1 VASYRKIDDMT
12 VEVKTKVVDA
22 LFPYQMLWFLV
33 SSPAQFERLG
43 RDWNKFASEPSG
55 TGPFKLARLVPR
67 ERAELVKNEAYWN
80 SKRMPKADRMILV
93 VAPEG
98 ATRTAALLSGQVDLI
113 ETPTPDTVDRLTK
126 SGMKIVQNVTPHVWN
141 YHPSMLPGSPWTD
154 IRLRK
159 AANLAIDRN
168 AIVQLLGGLAPP
180 AFGQEPLKTK
190 FVVAS
195 GGSGQMLSL
204 PMNEAIQQMF
214 KDVYIDLE
222 FKVVELE
229 ALYTAWRAG
238 AKAEMNKDVTA
249 NNVAYVTSDP
259 LYAFTRFFA
268 SNQAAPV
275 GVNWSNYASPEV
287 DKLIDQA
294 LAEFDPAKQD
304 AIMAKVHEKVVDD
317 AVLIWVVHDTNP
329 HALSPKIKSYIQAQ
343 HCVPVAVGREVDLLA
358 GAVLGRP
365 GHEAGR
371 QAAFLGG
378 AQVVVV
384 GGDQHH
390 LVRLQVHRPDD
401 AEVGLGIGL
410 VVAEGLAREAVVPRD
425 AAVLGHVDQQRDVA
439 VAERRHDE
447 LLLHHADALDRVRP
461 RAQLVPQA
469 RELPRAVFAGM
480 LEAAALQQ
488 RLEGFLVQLV
498 DVGPGDLALAHPAH
512 LRLVE
517 AAPVVGEAGPVGV
530 EAVLPA
536 QHRQVLGEA
545 AAPVDHRAEHVEDAD
560 PEIRGN
566 LSHDVSSVAGS
577 VASDGVLG

>member
-1 VASYRKIDDMT
+1 MSVSRRSFIAAGALAALPIPALAQEKVVRFGISMADVPLTIGQPDRGAGAYKFTGYTLYDPLVAWEMDISDKPGKLIPGLATEWKVSDADKTLWTFKLRDGVKFHDGSAFNADAVIWNFDKVFDTKSPQFDQRQASQVRPRLPSVASYRKIDDMT

-33 SSPAQFERLG
+33 SSPAQFEKLG
-43 RDWNKFASEPSG
+43 QDWNKFASEPSG

-67 ERAELVKNEAYWN
+67 ERAELVRNEAYWN
-80 SKRMPKADRMILV
+80 PKRIPKADRMILV

-141 YHPSMLPGSPWTD
+141 YHPSMLTGSPWTD

-168 AIVQLLGGLAPP
+168 AIVQLLGGLAQP
-180 AFGQEPLKTK
+180 AFGQVDKSSPWFGKPGFEIKFAPDEARKLMSEAGFSKTQPLKTK

-195 GGSGQMLSL
+195 GGSGQVLSL

-214 KDVYIDLE
+214 KDVYIDLD

-249 NNVAYVTSDP
+249 NNIAYVTSDP

-287 DKLIDQA
+287 DRLIDQA
-294 LAEFDPAKQD
+294 LAEFDPARQD
-304 AIMAKVHEKVVDD
+304 AIMARVHEKVVDD

-343 HCVPVAVGREVDLLA
+343 HWFQDLTT
-358 GAVLGRP
+358 
-365 GHEAGR
+365 
-371 QAAFLGG
+371 
-378 AQVVVV
+378 
-384 GGDQHH
+384 
-390 LVRLQVHRPDD
+390 
-401 AEVGLGIGL
+401 IG
-410 VVAEGLAREAVVPRD
+410 V
-425 AAVLGHVDQQRDVA
+425 
-439 VAERRHDE
+439 
-447 LLLHHADALDRVRP
+447 
-461 RAQLVPQA
+461 
-469 RELPRAVFAGM
+469 
-480 LEAAALQQ
+480 
-488 RLEGFLVQLV
+488 
-498 DVGPGDLALAHPAH
+498 
-512 LRLVE
+512 
-517 AAPVVGEAGPVGV
+517 
-530 EAVLPA
+530 
-536 QHRQVLGEA
+536 
-545 AAPVDHRAEHVEDAD
+545 
-560 PEIRGN
+560 
-566 LSHDVSSVAGS
+566 
-577 VASDGVLG
+577 